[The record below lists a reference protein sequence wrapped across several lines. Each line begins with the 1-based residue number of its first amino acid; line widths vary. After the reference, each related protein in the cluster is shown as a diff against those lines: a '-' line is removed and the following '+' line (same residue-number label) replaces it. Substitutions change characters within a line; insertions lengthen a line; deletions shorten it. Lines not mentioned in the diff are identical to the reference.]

1 MNNLKLEEEHYRKK
15 IADLEYEK
23 SSLLQ
28 KNKLLEKNLESLTN
42 KYNELKNE
50 LLDIEQHINFCKE
63 NQLRIIDISQKD
75 QSNQKEIN
83 ANNFYTFKSKIKTIL
98 EYDDDFMKIDSDA
111 TIFNMII
118 DDIKDIKNEN
128 LELKQNLE
136 DLNKLNLYNNNNIIY
151 NNDNDFNINDNKK
164 MDILSPITY
173 KKNINVGNMRLGLE
187 NDSFI
192 SDDKE
197 KILRNNNNYI
207 NNYDNTY
214 NMNNQPYMNNNLD
227 ENFENIE
234 RRCINSNRHLNNLI
248 NNVDNMKAFLNDID
262 YNELPPSKNNY
273 TNKNYLSSINK
284 HRLCHK
290 YI

>member
-1 MNNLKLEEEHYRKK
+1 MNNPELEEDNYRKK
-15 IADLEYEK
+15 IEDLEYEK

-28 KNKLLEKNLESLTN
+28 KNRLLEKKLESLAN

-63 NQLRIIDISQKD
+63 NQLRIIDLSQND
-75 QSNQKEIN
+75 QNNQTEIN

-98 EYDDDFMKIDSDA
+98 EYGDDFMKIGSD
-111 TIFNMII
+111 TIIFNMII

-128 LELKQNLE
+128 LELKQSLE
-136 DLNKLNLYNNNNIIY
+136 DLNKLNYYNKNNINNNNF
-151 NNDNDFNINDNKK
+151 NFNENIN
-164 MDILSPITY
+164 MDKLSPITY
-173 KKNINVGNMRLGLE
+173 KKNVNVGNMGLGLE

-197 KILRNNNNYI
+197 KILRNNKNYI
-207 NNYDNTY
+207 NNYDNAY
-214 NMNNQPYMNNNLD
+214 KVKNQPYMNNNLD
-227 ENFENIE
+227 ENYENIE
-234 RRCINSNRHLNNLI
+234 KRCINSNRHLNNLI
-248 NNVDNMKAFLNDID
+248 NNVDNMKAFLNDMEF
-262 YNELPPSKNNY
+262 NELPPSQ
-273 TNKNYLSSINK
+273 NKYSNMNYLSSINK

>member
-15 IADLEYEK
+15 IADLEFEK

-63 NQLRIIDISQKD
+63 NQLRIIDLSQKD

-83 ANNFYTFKSKIKTIL
+83 ANNFYTFKIKIKTIL
-98 EYDDDFMKIDSDA
+98 EYDDDFMKIDSDS
-111 TIFNMII
+111 IVFNMII

-136 DLNKLNLYNNNNIIY
+136 DLNKLNLYNNNNIIF

-173 KKNINVGNMRLGLE
+173 KKNVNVGNMRLGLE

-248 NNVDNMKAFLNDID
+248 NNVDNMKAFLNDIE
-262 YNELPPSKNNY
+262 YNELPPSKNKY
-273 TNKNYLSSINK
+273 TNNKYLSSINK

>member
-1 MNNLKLEEEHYRKK
+1 MNNLELEEDNYRKK
-15 IADLEYEK
+15 IEDLEYEK

-28 KNKLLEKNLESLTN
+28 KNRLLEKKLESLTN

-98 EYDDDFMKIDSDA
+98 EYGDDFMKIGSD
-111 TIFNMII
+111 TIIFNMII

-128 LELKQNLE
+128 LELKQSLE
-136 DLNKLNLYNNNNIIY
+136 DLNKLNYYNKNNINYNN
-151 NNDNDFNINDNKK
+151 FNFNENMN
-164 MDILSPITY
+164 MDKLSPITY
-173 KKNINVGNMRLGLE
+173 KKNVNVGNMRVGLE

>member
-1 MNNLKLEEEHYRKK
+1 MNNLELEEDNYRKK
-15 IADLEYEK
+15 IEDLEYEK

-28 KNKLLEKNLESLTN
+28 KNKLLEKKLESLTN

-63 NQLRIIDISQKD
+63 NQLRIIDLSQND
-75 QSNQKEIN
+75 QNNQTELN

-98 EYDDDFMKIDSDA
+98 EYGDDFMKIGSD
-111 TIFNMII
+111 TIIFNMII

-128 LELKQNLE
+128 LELKQSLE
-136 DLNKLNLYNNNNIIY
+136 DLNKLNYYNKNNINYNNFNY
-151 NNDNDFNINDNKK
+151 NENIN
-164 MDILSPITY
+164 MDKLSPITH
-173 KKNINVGNMRLGLE
+173 KKNINVGNMGLGLE

-197 KILRNNNNYI
+197 KILRNNKNYI
-207 NNYDNTY
+207 NNYDNAY
-214 NMNNQPYMNNNLD
+214 KVKNQPYMNNNLD
-227 ENFENIE
+227 ENYENIE
-234 RRCINSNRHLNNLI
+234 KRCINSNRHLNNLI
-248 NNVDNMKAFLNDID
+248 NNVDNMKAFLNDMEF
-262 YNELPPSKNNY
+262 NELPPSQ
-273 TNKNYLSSINK
+273 NKYSNMNYLSSINK

>member
-1 MNNLKLEEEHYRKK
+1 MNNPELEEDNYRKK
-15 IADLEYEK
+15 IEDLEYEK

-28 KNKLLEKNLESLTN
+28 KNRLLEKQLESLTN

-63 NQLRIIDISQKD
+63 NQLRIIDLSQND
-75 QSNQKEIN
+75 QNNQTELN

-98 EYDDDFMKIDSDA
+98 EYGDDFMKIGSD
-111 TIFNMII
+111 TIIFNMII

-128 LELKQNLE
+128 LELKQSLE
-136 DLNKLNLYNNNNIIY
+136 DLNKLNYYNKNNINNNNF
-151 NNDNDFNINDNKK
+151 NFNENIN
-164 MDILSPITY
+164 MDKLSPITY
-173 KKNINVGNMRLGLE
+173 KKNVNVGNMGLGLE

>member
-1 MNNLKLEEEHYRKK
+1 MNNPELEEDNYRKK
-15 IADLEYEK
+15 IEDLEYEK

-28 KNKLLEKNLESLTN
+28 KNRLLEKKLESLTN

-63 NQLRIIDISQKD
+63 NQLRIIDLSQND
-75 QSNQKEIN
+75 QNNQTELN

-98 EYDDDFMKIDSDA
+98 EYGDDFMKIGSD
-111 TIFNMII
+111 TIIFNMII

-128 LELKQNLE
+128 LELKQSLE
-136 DLNKLNLYNNNNIIY
+136 DLNKLNYYNKNNINYNNFNFNE
-151 NNDNDFNINDNKK
+151 NIN
-164 MDILSPITY
+164 MDKLSPITH
-173 KKNINVGNMRLGLE
+173 KKNINVGNMGLGLE

-197 KILRNNNNYI
+197 KILRNNKNYI
-207 NNYDNTY
+207 NNYDNAY
-214 NMNNQPYMNNNLD
+214 KVKNQPYMINNLD
-227 ENFENIE
+227 ENYENIE
-234 RRCINSNRHLNNLI
+234 KRCINSNRHLNNLI
-248 NNVDNMKAFLNDID
+248 NNVDNMKAFLNDMEF
-262 YNELPPSKNNY
+262 NELPPSQ
-273 TNKNYLSSINK
+273 NKYSNMNYLSSINK